1 MPERMDFEAE
11 RFLTSPSQS
20 VHTCVHTHT
29 STESFC
35 CGCFYLFN
43 YYFIF
48 IIPQIFIECLLYPS
62 TLLDSSR
69 HSNEKPQ
76 KFLPLWSLYPSRN
89 VPLSFLLEM
98 GSKRGYFL
106 GIPVGKKDSTFPV
119 EGARVQSLVRKLKI
133 LHAPWCS
140 QKRQWY
146 LKEIIGILGR
156 CSA

>member
-98 GSKRGYFL
+98 GSKRGDFL
-106 GIPVGKKDSTFPV
+106 GIPVGKTPHSQWRGLGFNPWSGNLRSCMPLGAAKKDN
-119 EGARVQSLVRKLKI
+119 GI
-133 LHAPWCS
+133 W
-140 QKRQWY
+140 KR
-146 LKEIIGILGR
+146 
-156 CSA
+156 S